1 MWLVVCRIG
10 LSVLFVF
17 SYSLQSHP
25 ARACCNRLI
34 NHLPRWGGSKKAKM
48 GEEGAALKAADEP
61 AKAAA
66 NDDMSLM
73 AYLTITTVMLV
84 ASFLIAFFC
93 ASVNKVLQFVGS
105 TASTSI
111 CYILP
116 GILYYKLHQKHRW
129 TAMKVG
135 SVIILVA
142 GCLFVP
148 ILLGFQIYPYIRRT
162 PQ

>member
-34 NHLPRWGGSKKAKM
+34 NHLPKIGSKRGTKV
-48 GEEGAALKAADEP
+48 ALKEDDAVKQP
-61 AKAAA
+61 AAA
-66 NDDMSLM
+66 NDDMSLT
-73 AYLTITTVMLV
+73 AYLTITTVMLIS
-84 ASFLIAFFC
+84 SFLIAFFC
-93 ASVNKVLQFVGS
+93 RSVNTVLQFVGS

-116 GILYYKLHQKHRW
+116 GILYYKLHQQHRW

-135 SVIILVA
+135 SVVILVA

-148 ILLGFQIYPYIRRT
+148 ILLGFQIAPYFRRT